1 MLNNYKNGVAM
12 YTYDMHVTL
21 VSDAVMMSSQNLSHP
36 AILRKETYSVTH
48 LS

>member
-1 MLNNYKNGVAM
+1 MLDNDKNGVVM
-12 YTYDMHVTL
+12 YTYDMHVSV

-36 AILRKETYSVTH
+36 AILREETYSVTH

>member
-1 MLNNYKNGVAM
+1 MLNNYKNGLVI
-12 YTYDMHVTL
+12 YTHDMHMTV

-36 AILRKETYSVTH
+36 AILREETYSMTH